1 MRAIK
6 RIAGIFTTAGFWLW
20 TVQLLLAA
28 LYLFA
33 GGFKAFGPAEM
44 LMQNGGGPVQFPLAF
59 IRFIGYCEVAGALG
73 LILPTLLR
81 IQPRLTPLAAS
92 GLVIIMVGAT
102 TLMLIEG
109 GVPMAIMPFVAG
121 ALATFVAYG
130 RTTLAPV
137 QPRRAVRVPA
147 LVEQAA

>member
-1 MRAIK
+1 MRAIN

-59 IRFIGYCEVAGALG
+59 IRFIGYCELAGALG

-92 GLVIIMVGAT
+92 GLVIIMIGAVVVTIMGGSIAGAIVPAIVGVLAAIVAYNRSSHEPARRAAT
-102 TLMLIEG
+102 TI
-109 GVPMAIMPFVAG
+109 
-121 ALATFVAYG
+121 
-130 RTTLAPV
+130 
-137 QPRRAVRVPA
+137 
-147 LVEQAA
+147 

>member
-1 MRAIK
+1 MRAIT
-6 RIAGIFTTAGFWLW
+6 RFLGIFTTAGFWLW

-28 LYLFA
+28 LYVFA

-44 LMQNGGGPVQFPLAF
+44 LQQGPMTLPLAF
-59 IRFIGYCEVAGALG
+59 VRFIGYCEVAGAMG

-92 GLVIIMVGAT
+92 GLVIIMIGAT
-102 TLMLIEG
+102 TLSLMAG

-121 ALATFVAYG
+121 VLATFVAYG
-130 RTTLAPV
+130 RTQLAPV
-137 QPRRAVRVPA
+137 QPRRAVRMPA
-147 LVEQAA
+147 LTEQAA

>member
-1 MRAIK
+1 MRAIN

-20 TVQLLLAA
+20 TAQLLLAA

-44 LMQNGGGPVQFPLAF
+44 LMQGGGPVQFPLAF
-59 IRFIGYCEVAGALG
+59 IRFIGYCELAGALG

-92 GLVIIMVGAT
+92 GLVIIMIGAT

-147 LVEQAA
+147 LAGQAA

>member
-1 MRAIK
+1 MRAIN

-44 LMQNGGGPVQFPLAF
+44 LMQNGGSVQFPLAF
-59 IRFIGYCEVAGALG
+59 IRFIGFCELAGALG

-92 GLVIIMVGAT
+92 GLVIIMIGAT

-130 RTTLAPV
+130 RTQLAPV
-137 QPRRAVRVPA
+137 QARRAVRVPV
-147 LVEQAA
+147 LTEQAA

>member
-1 MRAIK
+1 MRAIT
-6 RIAGIFTTAGFWLW
+6 RIAGSFTTATFWLW

-44 LMQNGGGPVQFPLAF
+44 LQQGGGAVQFPLAF
-59 IRFIGYCEVAGALG
+59 IRSIGYCELAGALG
-73 LILPTLLR
+73 PILPTLLR

-92 GLVIIMVGAT
+92 GLVIIMIGAT

-121 ALATFVAYG
+121 VLAAFVAYG
-130 RTTLAPV
+130 RTQLAPV
-137 QPRRAVRVPA
+137 APRQVARVQTLEP
-147 LVEQAA
+147 QAA

>member
-1 MRAIK
+1 MRAIN
-6 RIAGIFTTAGFWLW
+6 RIAGIFTTASFWLW

-44 LMQNGGGPVQFPLAF
+44 LQQGGGPVQFSLGF
-59 IRFIGYCEVAGALG
+59 IRFIGYCELAGALG

-109 GVPMAIMPFVAG
+109 GVPMAAMPFVAG
-121 ALATFVAYG
+121 VLAAFVAYG

-137 QPRRAVRVPA
+137 QSRRALRVPA
-147 LVEQAA
+147 LTEQAA

>member
-1 MRAIK
+1 MRAIT
-6 RIAGIFTTAGFWLW
+6 RIAGIFTTASFWLW

-44 LMQNGGGPVQFPLAF
+44 LQQGGGSVQLPLAF

-102 TLMLIEG
+102 TLSLIEG
-109 GVPMAIMPFVAG
+109 GVPMAILPFVAG
-121 ALATFVAYG
+121 VLATFVVYG
-130 RTTLAPV
+130 RTQLAPV
-137 QPRRAVRVPA
+137 QARRVARIPA
-147 LVEQAA
+147 FTEQAA